1 MTEEPFSFFNRKLKC
16 LRIFLLKTG
25 LHNLPKSFEEPVA
38 IGIRVIKSKRKG
50 PLIGE
55 RDTAQFARRHIWE
68 SGEQRIPEI
77 RFYQCKNAFIAVP
90 EKSFFLG
97 KRRGDPELQL
107 KQGLGDPMG
116 FA

>member
-25 LHNLPKSFEEPVA
+25 LHNLPKSFEEPAAVC
-38 IGIRVIKSKRKG
+38 IRVIEPKRKG
-50 PLIGE
+50 LLIGE
-55 RDTAQFARRHIWE
+55 GDTAQRLCRHIGE

>member
-1 MTEEPFSFFNRKLKC
+1 MEKGFPSEDFSYDGGTLLLFYRKLKC

-55 RDTAQFARRHIWE
+55 RDTAQFAR
-68 SGEQRIPEI
+68 
-77 RFYQCKNAFIAVP
+77 
-90 EKSFFLG
+90 
-97 KRRGDPELQL
+97 
-107 KQGLGDPMG
+107 
-116 FA
+116 